1 MNFNAPDTYNSVL
14 LQLHGATFTKTVLM
28 YPSWHKQ
35 FSSKHSSHHL
45 FSCQDTPYW
54 YPATSPELHMTSAA
68 WELAKLHGPN
78 PQSLLEQ
85 ICWHHACA
93 RGQEHLKSHNFFGS
107 LKSFCCP
114 VFPLPFSLICKQFSQ
129 WSTSQRLGVCCAQ
142 YCILAIS
149 RIGVGLFSGTV
160 ILQVTLTF
168 PGFGT
173 KRFLLSHQMPSET
186 YFIQT
191 DSLLFF
197 VAHFQ
202 NSFLLVNASL
212 RACCCCAFLN
222 TYPNVISIISK
233 LSDSLGIA

>member
-1 MNFNAPDTYNSVL
+1 
-14 LQLHGATFTKTVLM
+14 M

-35 FSSKHSSHHL
+35 FSFKLTSHQL

-54 YPATSPELHMTSAA
+54 YWATSPELHMTSTA
-68 WELAKLHGPN
+68 WELAKLHLPN

-93 RGQEHLKSHNFFGS
+93 RGQEHLKSHFFFGS
-107 LKSFCCP
+107 LKPFCCP

-129 WSTSQRLGVCCAQ
+129 WSTSQRLGVHCAQ

-149 RIGVGLFSGTV
+149 LIGVGLFSGTV
-160 ILQVTLTF
+160 ILRVTLTF

-173 KRFLLSHQMPSET
+173 KHFLLSHQMPSEA

-191 DSLLFF
+191 DSLLL
-197 VAHFQ
+197 
-202 NSFLLVNASL
+202 FL
-212 RACCCCAFLN
+212 
-222 TYPNVISIISK
+222 
-233 LSDSLGIA
+233 